1 MQSAACPICTRL
13 LATTIREFTK
23 NVVIKMTGPE
33 RFHREDP
40 ERTAPRRE
48 TGSIDRADPWSAKA
62 PLFRGD
68 RTEDDAVDQG
78 VSAAYRVMDEH
89 LREGRR
95 TAERVGNRRDQEGP
109 PGRRSIEDIRTL
121 THRIV
126 SIYADSIP
134 ILFDFIHSL
143 GGSLLS
149 GYRDYGAESSA
160 DYIREEGG
168 PAISSGR
175 RRGDDTTHFT
185 MEVSSNRRLRIS
197 VDLAD
202 PDNSNLVVP
211 ALVDLDPAK
220 SPLRQISFITNPRH
234 RRRALSIVIPNDQP
248 IGIYTGAI
256 VDERTGVACGLLG
269 VEIIED

>member
-1 MQSAACPICTRL
+1 
-13 LATTIREFTK
+13 
-23 NVVIKMTGPE
+23 MTGPE

-40 ERTAPRRE
+40 ERTTPRR
-48 TGSIDRADPWSAKA
+48 GMGGIDRSDPWSVKA
-62 PLFRGD
+62 PLFPGD
-68 RTEDDAVDQG
+68 RTEADPVDEG

-95 TAERVGNRRDQEGP
+95 RAERVANRWDQEGP
-109 PGRRSIEDIRTL
+109 HGRRSLEDVRTL
-121 THRIV
+121 AHRIV

-134 ILFDFIHSL
+134 ILIDLIRSL

-149 GYRDYGAESSA
+149 GYREYGTDSSA
-160 DYIREEGG
+160 NYQREEGG
-168 PAISSGR
+168 RASVASSGR
-175 RRGDDTTHFT
+175 RRGDNGAHLSL
-185 MEVSSNRRLRIS
+185 EVSSNRRLQIS
-197 VDLAD
+197 IDLAD

-234 RRRALSIVIPNDQP
+234 RRRALSIVIPHDQP
-248 IGIYTGAI
+248 AGIYTGAI
-256 VDERTGVACGLLG
+256 ADERTGVPCGLLS